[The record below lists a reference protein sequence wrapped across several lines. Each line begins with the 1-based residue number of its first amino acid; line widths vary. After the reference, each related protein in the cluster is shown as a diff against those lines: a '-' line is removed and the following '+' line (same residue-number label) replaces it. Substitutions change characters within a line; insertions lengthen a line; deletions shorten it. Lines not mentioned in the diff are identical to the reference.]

1 MVALG
6 GIRGGL
12 ALLAILLMS
21 CTVKITAQI
30 RVEPP
35 HWWVGMHDTSL
46 QLMLYGEGLA
56 GYTPHLDVPGVTLE
70 AWHPGASPNYLFLDL
85 TIAPG
90 TAAGNL
96 PLRLEKDG
104 ASPVSVS
111 YLLKDREF
119 RPDDFRGFDSSDVV
133 YLITP
138 DRFANGDPN
147 NDVVPGMRED
157 RLDREDD
164 YGRHGGDIRGIINNL
179 EYIRE
184 MGFTAIWPSPL
195 LTNDMPEASY
205 HGYAITDFYQVDPR
219 FGTLEEYRE
228 LARECRRHGIKLIM
242 DQVANHCG
250 AYHWWMQDLPFE
262 DWIHFQR
269 EWQQGDPI
277 TVTNHR
283 RTVNQDLYA
292 SKADRER
299 MDQGWF
305 VPSMPDL
312 NQGNPFLARYL
323 IQNSV
328 WWVETLGLGG
338 IRQDTYPYPDK
349 YFLADWARALMEAY
363 PEFNIVGEEWSYNPL
378 LVGYWQDGSPNREG
392 YRSYLRSTMDFPL
405 QRALVAA
412 LVNPEAWDSGLIE
425 LYEALANDFHY
436 TRPLDVML
444 FGDNHDMD
452 RLFTQVGE
460 SETLAEM
467 AMAFILTAPR
477 TPQVYYGTE
486 VLMQNSAKPGD
497 HGLIRTEFPGGW
509 PDAAKNAFTGRGLS
523 RAERNM
529 QQSVMRLLAFRKT
542 STALHRGQTV
552 HFAPEEGIY
561 LMARQHEGETVVL
574 ILNKN
579 KGPVSLHLERFSELG
594 LAGRHLREVLSGEVL
609 EWSESL
615 SLDRRG
621 AYVLATAE

>member
-1 MVALG
+1 MVS
-6 GIRGGL
+6 RGSVWGHF

-21 CTVKITAQI
+21 STVKITAQI

-56 GYTPHLDVPGVTLE
+56 GYTPRLDFPGVKLE

-85 TIAPG
+85 TIAPE
-90 TAAGNL
+90 TAAVEL
-96 PLRLEKDG
+96 PLRLEREG
-104 ASPVSVS
+104 AAPVAVA
-111 YLLKDREF
+111 YVLKEREF
-119 RPDDFRGFDSSDVV
+119 GPEEIRGFDSSDVV

-138 DRFANGDPN
+138 DRFANGDPE

-157 RLDREDD
+157 RLDRKDD

-179 EYIRE
+179 EYIQD

-228 LARECRRHGIKLIM
+228 LARECRRRGIKLIM

-250 AYHWWMQDLPFE
+250 AYHWWMQDLPFG
-262 DWIHFQR
+262 DWINFQR

-292 SKADRER
+292 SEADRER

-323 IQNSV
+323 IQNSI

-349 YFLADWARALMEAY
+349 SFLANWARELMQAY

-405 QRALVAA
+405 QQALVAA

-436 TRPLDVML
+436 TRPLDIML

-529 QQSVMRLLAFRKT
+529 QQKLRRLLTFRKG
-542 STALHRGQTV
+542 SMALHKGNTT
-552 HFAPEEGIY
+552 HFAPEEGVY
-561 LMARQHEGETVVL
+561 LMARKYRGETVVL

-579 KGPVSLHLERFSELG
+579 KGPVSLGLERFSELG
-594 LAGRHLREVLSGEVL
+594 LADLRLREVFSGEVL

-615 SLDRRG
+615 SLNRRG
-621 AYVLATAE
+621 AYVLATDQ